1 MKSVQDREITVLLN
15 LEISTVV
22 DIHAMKHIIGN
33 DFDKEDADNIEYNA
47 HNMEVAM
54 ELCV

>member
-22 DIHAMKHIIGN
+22 DHSLN
-33 DFDKEDADNIEYNA
+33 FTS
-47 HNMEVAM
+47 
-54 ELCV
+54 

>member
-22 DIHAMKHIIGN
+22 DAAFTAGPI
-33 DFDKEDADNIEYNA
+33 FRFIEP
-47 HNMEVAM
+47 
-54 ELCV
+54 

>member
-22 DIHAMKHIIGN
+22 DFIFHCIYVNG
-33 DFDKEDADNIEYNA
+33 FIEP
-47 HNMEVAM
+47 
-54 ELCV
+54 

>member
-22 DIHAMKHIIGN
+22 DVLPAEPTRGVLLNLEISTVVDLSRG
-33 DFDKEDADNIEYNA
+33 E
-47 HNMEVAM
+47 
-54 ELCV
+54 

>member
-22 DIHAMKHIIGN
+22 DSRTEYHIGVVLLNLEISTVVDIG
-33 DFDKEDADNIEYNA
+33 
-47 HNMEVAM
+47 V
-54 ELCV
+54 V

>member
-22 DIHAMKHIIGN
+22 DLSVEKTILNVLLNLEISTVV
-33 DFDKEDADNIEYNA
+33 D
-47 HNMEVAM
+47 
-54 ELCV
+54 

>member
-22 DIHAMKHIIGN
+22 DLPCH
-33 DFDKEDADNIEYNA
+33 NIPPL
-47 HNMEVAM
+47 V
-54 ELCV
+54 L

>member
-22 DIHAMKHIIGN
+22 DIHAMKHIIGVLLN
-33 DFDKEDADNIEYNA
+33 LEISTVVDWSYASFVTTFY
-47 HNMEVAM
+47 
-54 ELCV
+54 

>member
-22 DIHAMKHIIGN
+22 DVISTTISSQ
-33 DFDKEDADNIEYNA
+33 FY
-47 HNMEVAM
+47 
-54 ELCV
+54 